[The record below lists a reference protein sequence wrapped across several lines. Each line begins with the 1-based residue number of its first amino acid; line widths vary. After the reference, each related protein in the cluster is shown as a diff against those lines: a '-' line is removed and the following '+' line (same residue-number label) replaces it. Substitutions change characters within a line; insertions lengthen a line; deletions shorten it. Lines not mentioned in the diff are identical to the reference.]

1 MSGQSTVFLSNL
13 FPLEISTDALN
24 RCFGHR
30 IKCVKRL
37 SLLFLQVI
45 TTISGLILHN
55 YLSLFCIKRALL
67 LCEEKLF
74 PKIPPSSCNA
84 LYEQFADFLRS
95 SSCLL
100 LWLFT
105 HPVIA
110 NRFIRIK
117 YEFWIKII
125 KPRFSWLPVVP
136 TIFLTVWRQNIM
148 CSGSFVLNYE
158 TIKNLLQYGQ
168 HLLDNFR
175 MVHISSM
182 LSFLSSAY
190 LVTKLF
196 TTLCILLF
204 LEDTQFRIFSK
215 NILRNFFLI
224 YRLKYCIKIL
234 G

>member
-158 TIKNLLQYGQ
+158 TIKIYYNMDSTYLIIFGWYISLPCY
-168 HLLDNFR
+168 LFCPVL
-175 MVHISSM
+175 ISSQNYSP
-182 LSFLSSAY
+182 LFVYCCFWKIHSSEY
-190 LVTKLF
+190 FQKT
-196 TTLCILLF
+196 
-204 LEDTQFRIFSK
+204 
-215 NILRNFFLI
+215 FFGI
-224 YRLKYCIKIL
+224 SS
-234 G
+234 